1 MSMAQLS
8 CRAHCKELA
17 QLGLKRVK
25 SYKMLIIIIIRAIFC
40 FNKQIQNNSR
50 AERER
55 GHALCIKCRLSKR
68 NLSLDY
74 VQFHLTE
81 ASWKIKL
88 LLFSV
93 LFHIDH

>member
-1 MSMAQLS
+1 M
-8 CRAHCKELA
+8 
-17 QLGLKRVK
+17 K
-25 SYKMLIIIIIRAIFC
+25 SSKILIILIRAIFG
-40 FNKQIQNNSR
+40 FNKQFKIMQGQ
-50 AERER
+50 RER

-93 LFHIDH
+93 LFHIDQLMMCRIILTTY

>member
-1 MSMAQLS
+1 MQGQ
-8 CRAHCKELA
+8 R
-17 QLGLKRVK
+17 
-25 SYKMLIIIIIRAIFC
+25 
-40 FNKQIQNNSR
+40 
-50 AERER
+50 ERE
-55 GHALCIKCRLSKR
+55 HALCIERRLSKR

-93 LFHIDH
+93 LFHIDQLMMCRIILTTY